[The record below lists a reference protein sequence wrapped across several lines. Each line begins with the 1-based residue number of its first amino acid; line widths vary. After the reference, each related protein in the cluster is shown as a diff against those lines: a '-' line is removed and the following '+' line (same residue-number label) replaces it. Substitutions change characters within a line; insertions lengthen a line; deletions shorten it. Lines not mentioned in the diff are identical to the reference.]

1 MGGSWLNVSHQ
12 PGGREFK
19 RDLLRGLPRRYF
31 MHVPP
36 IVMTG
41 LLIILHMIYT
51 KYMYVL
57 GCTTLEWWGKPP
69 AKKEEVGVQL
79 RRLAMGSVSWRYPW
93 RKGTISELAVGGLN
107 FGRMAAVG
115 AVR

>member
-1 MGGSWLNVSHQ
+1 
-12 PGGREFK
+12 
-19 RDLLRGLPRRYF
+19 

-57 GCTTLEWWGKPP
+57 GCTALEWWGKQ
-69 AKKEEVGVQL
+69 E
-79 RRLAMGSVSWRYPW
+79 
-93 RKGTISELAVGGLN
+93 GGDWQWGPCHGDILGGRNNIRTRCRGQN

-115 AVR
+115 AVGLRAFHELSLGSRSQETGEEKSLVLL

>member
-69 AKKEEVGVQL
+69 AKQEGGSRRSAAAIGNGVRVMAISLEEGNNI
-79 RRLAMGSVSWRYPW
+79 RTRCRG
-93 RKGTISELAVGGLN
+93 
-107 FGRMAAVG
+107 
-115 AVR
+115 